1 MKRCV
6 VIEDKLDHDCVHAG
20 YYGFPNSEFY
30 PCDSS
35 GCGYQS
41 KSGPQFRLQNDKL
54 QPLWEAVDVLLP
66 SVYMQYLC
74 PSAHCPASWNT
85 TKQANWNSLINA
97 RMINGT
103 VEEAVRLQQSTKRKP
118 PVYAYIW
125 AYVSAC
131 FDLNVCFR
139 RLPYL

>member
-1 MKRCV
+1 M
-6 VIEDKLDHDCVHAG
+6 HAG

-41 KSGPQFRLQNDKL
+41 KNGPKFRAQNDKL

-74 PSAHCPASWNT
+74 PSVQCPASWNT
-85 TKQANWNSLINA
+85 TKQEEWNSLTNA

-103 VEEAVRLQQSTKRKP
+103 VKEAIRLQQSTMRKP

-125 AYVSAC
+125 AYVSASDC
-131 FDLNVCFR
+131 YRAASSCLAQADMIVN
-139 RLPYL
+139 